1 MAIIDPNTGA
11 LSDVNGQG
19 VLSADA
25 DTINTL
31 MQAGQNDARKQA
43 LYSGLIGMGAGLL
56 NYDARRG
63 YGAALG
69 GGLEGFN
76 KAYDTELVANRP
88 KVTPLANGAFSQIS
102 FPDGT
107 VQIVANKDVAKY
119 LEVKAAKDAELWKAK
134 TDYKSEADVR
144 AAGQKLGNKTG
155 LENAGEVA
163 GSMNQANEL
172 RGIADKLVS
181 TKDTVAGKEIAPTGT
196 AAGIINALPNTVASA
211 IAPNSVELKQDA
223 ERIIQN
229 SLRATLG
236 AQFTEKEGTRFLE
249 RAYNPALSPQQNAER
264 LKKMADE
271 LELIASNKDAAAEY
285 MKKNGTLAGFQPSAP
300 TPNAGGLKQIST
312 EADWAALPSG
322 TRYIGPDG
330 KTRTKR

>member
-1 MAIIDPNTGA
+1 MYPYDEETGA
-11 LSDVNGQG
+11 LNMSAGPGMLSQINNMVAQG
-19 VLSADA
+19 NQQARQDA
-25 DTINTL
+25 L
-31 MQAGQNDARKQA
+31 A
-43 LYSGLIGMGAGLL
+43 SGLIGAGAGLL
-56 NYDARRG
+56 GYDKSKG
-63 YGAALG
+63 PAAGLG
-69 GGLEGFN
+69 TGLAGFN
-76 KAYDTELVANRP
+76 QAYDTQLVANKP
-88 KVTPLANGAFSQIS
+88 KVTPLAGGAFVLVQY
-102 FPDGT
+102 PDGR
-107 VQIVANKDVAKY
+107 QEIVKNDEVMKY
-119 LEVKAAKDAELWKAK
+119 MNDKAAKDAELWKAK

-172 RGIADKLVS
+172 RGIADKLIS

-196 AAGIINALPNTVASA
+196 AAGIINSLPNTVASA

-300 TPNAGGLKQIST
+300 APNAGGLKQIST